1 MTDDWSTDD
10 WYWEVIPPYNMRHH
24 KQIIDVEFEDI
35 VCRTKALIV
44 YDENQNLQNM
54 RLSMAHLG
62 RQDQGSHVH

>member
-1 MTDDWSTDD
+1 MADDCSTDD
-10 WYWEVIPPYNMRHH
+10 WYWEVIDPYGIRHR

-54 RLSMAHLG
+54 CLPMAHLG
-62 RQDQGSHVH
+62 RQD